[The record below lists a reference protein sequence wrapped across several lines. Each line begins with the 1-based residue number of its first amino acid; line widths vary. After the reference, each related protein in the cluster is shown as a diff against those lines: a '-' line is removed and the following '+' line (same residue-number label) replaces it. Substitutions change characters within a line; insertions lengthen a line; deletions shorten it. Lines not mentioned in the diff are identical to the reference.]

1 VQSRKDSCDQNPK
14 RKAVLFVLHY
24 PMFGGPHNRILRIT
38 KPFREAGWD
47 CAVVLPTEAG
57 NAAPWLRSGGV
68 EVFETPLHRI
78 RRLKSPTP
86 NIKMLW
92 EAPREIAALRR
103 IMRNWDPEVVVVGN
117 LLMPHAAIAAHLESR
132 AVVWQIV
139 DTAVPRALQVFL
151 MPLVGRLSDAVI
163 YGGVGLQQAHLGA
176 ERLRQPSFVVSPPVD
191 TSRFKAAAGSRTD
204 VRGELDIGEDVPV
217 VGQVAAISPKKGLE
231 YFVRAAALIALVH
244 PEARFLI
251 VGSAH
256 GLHKAYFEDLK
267 RLQADLGL
275 ADKQVLWLGDRAD
288 TERYYA
294 AMDVFT
300 MSSIPNSEGTTTT
313 SMEALACEVP
323 VVATNVGAVSEVVL
337 DGENG
342 YLVRPNDPEELAQ
355 RVNVLLQDTGHRRD
369 FGVAGRRRTIENFDV
384 NVCVERYVK
393 AFESALAFRGR
404 RRWRVGT

>member
-1 VQSRKDSCDQNPK
+1 MR
-14 RKAVLFVLHY
+14 RAVLFVLHY

-38 KPFREAGWD
+38 EPFRAAGWD
-47 CAVVLPTEAG
+47 CAVVLPTEKG

-68 EVFETPLHRI
+68 EVIETPLHRL
-78 RRLKSPTP
+78 RRLKSPPP
-86 NIKMLW
+86 NITMLW
-92 EAPREIAALRR
+92 SSPREIAALRA

-139 DTAVPRALQVFL
+139 DTAVPKALQVFL

-163 YGGVGLQQAHLGA
+163 YGGAGLQQAHLGA

-191 TSRFKAAAGSRTD
+191 TSRFRADADSRAD
-204 VRGELDIGEDVPV
+204 VRREFGIGEDAPV

-231 YFVRAAALIALVH
+231 YFVRAAALIAQVH
-244 PEARFLI
+244 PEVRFLI

-256 GLHKAYFEDLK
+256 GLHEAYFEDLK
-267 RLQADLGL
+267 RLQANLGL
-275 ADKQVLWLGDRAD
+275 SDTQVYWLGDRAD

-323 VVATNVGAVSEVVL
+323 VVATNVGAVSEVVV

-355 RVNVLLQDTGHRRD
+355 RVNVLLQDVGRRHD
-369 FGVAGRRRTIENFDV
+369 FGATGRRRTIENFDV

-393 AFESALAFRGR
+393 AFESALAFRGLR
-404 RRWRVGT
+404 RRRAGS